1 LHEGRAGEALEMIER
16 ALKAR
21 PQPLARARL
30 EQLKGRTL
38 MNGPRPLE
46 GYELLV
52 TEARAVERA
61 DAALAARMLADAAC
75 AAIVGGDSSL
85 SVLAI
90 RRAKRLA
97 AGDTVTQAAVAAA
110 GLATTLLGAASKA
123 DLRLSPSEGGDDLES
138 LQTLQR
144 AASALMWRERH
155 EEAARLLERLVDLGR
170 AGRARV
176 LLPTA
181 LDTLAAIDYR
191 AGRWP
196 RAAAR
201 SKEALRLARR
211 MGLRFEGASSLT
223 TTARLAAA
231 RGDEEEARTLL
242 AEAIAF
248 ATDHRHVRTYAATAM
263 GLLEL
268 GLGRIGAA
276 IAALEPLRDDVGA
289 DPAVYQWH
297 ADLIEAYV
305 LAGRLND
312 ARELL
317 ALFERA
323 ADASAGS
330 WARAAVAR
338 CAGLLSQAAE
348 VDDHFHAALAA
359 HMRSAMPF
367 ERARTELL
375 YGERLRRERRASAA
389 RPHLRAAL
397 AAFERLGAR
406 PWAERARRELGQ
418 RSPRPE
424 SGADLTPH
432 ELHVAALVQ
441 RGMTNKEA
449 AAALFVTAKTIE
461 YHLASLY
468 RKLGVRSRT
477 ELALIFERHGAQAR
491 SGNSRSSIRQA

>member
-1 LHEGRAGEALEMIER
+1 MIER

-268 GLGRIGAA
+268 GLGRIGSRFSNAQ
-276 IAALEPLRDDVGA
+276 PTPVPDRG
-289 DPAVYQWH
+289 
-297 ADLIEAYV
+297 
-305 LAGRLND
+305 
-312 ARELL
+312 
-317 ALFERA
+317 
-323 ADASAGS
+323 
-330 WARAAVAR
+330 
-338 CAGLLSQAAE
+338 
-348 VDDHFHAALAA
+348 
-359 HMRSAMPF
+359 
-367 ERARTELL
+367 
-375 YGERLRRERRASAA
+375 
-389 RPHLRAAL
+389 
-397 AAFERLGAR
+397 
-406 PWAERARRELGQ
+406 RARRWQDALGCYRRRPRLMTISTRPSPLTCEAPCHLSALVPSCCTASVYAESVAPQ
-418 RSPRPE
+418 PRGPTCARRSPLS
-424 SGADLTPH
+424 SGSGRGHGQSERGASSASGRRDRNQGQTSRLT
-432 ELHVAALVQ
+432 
-441 RGMTNKEA
+441 
-449 AAALFVTAKTIE
+449 
-461 YHLASLY
+461 
-468 RKLGVRSRT
+468 
-477 ELALIFERHGAQAR
+477 
-491 SGNSRSSIRQA
+491 SSTWRLSFSAG